1 MQIIKKKMAKSRATS
16 QPQKI
21 DVTFLTMSKEDFRK
35 KIEERIE
42 LGEDLFKIK
51 ILTVEDY
58 HKSMSD
64 FAIWN
69 DYNLEL
75 LKQAFNIPYN
85 EYRKSY
91 EHAGEWNGISISTM
105 GSRPTAAEQ
114 AHKITSKMVAKID
127 NLKKLAQKIDI
138 LKSEILDSIKTIANQ
153 FDMNQVFIVH
163 GHDDLAKVE
172 TARFVE
178 KLGFKP
184 IILHEQASSGKTI
197 IEKIEEYS
205 NVGFGIVLY
214 TPCDIGAKLGDE
226 SNLRSRAR
234 QNVVFEHGYLIGKI
248 GRENVC
254 ALIKGDI
261 EKPNDISGVVYVSM
275 DGEWKLTLA
284 KELRNS
290 GYIVDM
296 NLVI

>member
-35 KIEERIE
+35 KIKERIE

-91 EHAGEWNGISISTM
+91 EYAGEWNGISISTM

-127 NLKKLAQKIDI
+127 NLKKLAQKIDL
-138 LKSEILDSIKTIANQ
+138 LKSEIPDSIKTIANQ